1 VVQLLLSKGAD
12 VNAKDVRGCVALHY
26 AAYTCSKDVVMSL
39 MQHRADVTI
48 MNVDG
53 ETPHDITGKSRLAP
67 RGVANEISALLLGKE
82 PVPQK
87 KGGCTVC

>member
-1 VVQLLLSKGAD
+1 VVQLLLRKGAD
-12 VNAKDVRGCVALHY
+12 VNAVDARRCVALHY

-53 ETPHDITGKSRLAP
+53 ETPHDITGKSKLAP